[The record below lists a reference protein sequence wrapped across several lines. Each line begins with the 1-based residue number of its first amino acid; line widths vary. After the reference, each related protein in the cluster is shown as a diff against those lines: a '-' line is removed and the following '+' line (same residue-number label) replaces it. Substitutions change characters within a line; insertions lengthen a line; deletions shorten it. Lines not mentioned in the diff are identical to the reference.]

1 MADIDVVQQRRSGSA
16 WLWIVIAIVVLAVLW
31 LAFGR
36 SGAPSHTGALIETG
50 APLLAATARA
60 LLMAV

>member
-1 MADIDVVQQRRSGSA
+1 MADIDIVPKRRTGSA
-16 WLWIVIAIVVLAVLW
+16 WLWIVIAIVVVALLW

-36 SGAPSHTGALIETG
+36 SGGTQTGALIQSG
-50 APLLAATARA
+50 APLLAAAART

>member
-1 MADIDVVQQRRSGSA
+1 MADIDIVPKRRTGSA
-16 WLWIVIAIVVLAVLW
+16 WLWIVIAIVVIALLW

-36 SGAPSHTGALIETG
+36 GGHTQTGALIETG

-60 LLMAV
+60 LLMAA

>member
-1 MADIDVVQQRRSGSA
+1 VVA
-16 WLWIVIAIVVLAVLW
+16 ILLIALLW

-36 SGAPSHTGALIETG
+36 SGNTPQTGALIETG

-60 LLMAV
+60 LLTAV